1 MNAGRMHPKHVGYQ
15 ATPRARVMRRS
26 TRWLRVRDDRQCDR
40 RGPRLDFL
48 FFAFHLLGAT
58 LKYVAQRESAM
69 ANELQ
74 AAVGLLLIFFIPGFT
89 LIRVLFPRKEELN
102 PEYGLLY
109 QIALGMVM
117 SFVIVV
123 LLGFFLTSM
132 TKPTGGGYF
141 DPATLWSSLGG
152 LSIILFVIGW
162 WRGAYPIL
170 GKVHP
175 SLLRFAVPVDDTLPK
190 DRKVAAEYRK
200 LASERQTL
208 LREARMHER
217 KASTTSGESREH
229 HLEEKQSRLEAIA
242 EIDARLDRLREGIVD
257 DEERSGTKGEGA
269 GS

>member
-1 MNAGRMHPKHVGYQ
+1 MESHLGHRS
-15 ATPRARVMRRS
+15 RARCKALIHLVFVA
-26 TRWLRVRDDRQCDR
+26 L
-40 RGPRLDFL
+40 L
-48 FFAFHLLGAT
+48 LLGTT
-58 LKYVAQRESAM
+58 LKYVARRESAM

-74 AAVGLLLIFFIPGFT
+74 AAAGLLLIFFLPGFT

-117 SFVIVV
+117 SLVIVV

-141 DPATLWSSLGG
+141 DGPTLWSSLGG
-152 LSIILFVIGW
+152 LTVILFVVGW
-162 WRGAYPIL
+162 WRGAYPFL
-170 GKVHP
+170 GKIHP
-175 SLLRFAVPVDDTLPK
+175 SLLRVATPVDDSLPK

-208 LREARMHER
+208 LREARLHEK
-217 KASTTSGESREH
+217 KATTTSGDSRDH
-229 HLEEKQSRLEAIA
+229 HLEEKRSRLEEIA
-242 EIDARLDRLREGIVD
+242 EIDSRLDRLREGIVD
-257 DEERSGTKGEGA
+257 EDERSGSKGEGA